1 MPTGEY
7 PENRTIPMVVPIY
20 KKVFLFI
27 LLGYLGEECAL
38 VEGSSPV
45 LHYIPG
51 PGLCD
56 LTLRPCW
63 EFRLVASR
71 FTSDDLT
78 CRVTELA
85 SRVGILRSKLVHS
98 TGQGKGMWKKGSV
111 E

>member
-1 MPTGEY
+1 MFMPTGEY

-51 PGLCD
+51 PGRCD
-56 LTLRPCW
+56 LTLRECM
-63 EFRLVASR
+63 EFRLVVSN
-71 FTSDDLT
+71 FKKSEELT
-78 CRVTELA
+78 CRVKELA
-85 SRVGILRSKLVHS
+85 SKVL
-98 TGQGKGMWKKGSV
+98 
-111 E
+111 